1 MSALF
6 FSKKAHIAKKTSSRQ
21 ITSRPHDKKNR
32 DLAISELFF
41 YKEPG
46 YMLRNPQE
54 KTLQLLVPKS
64 KRLGGYTQM
73 GIFFSPKRYTPT
85 KDLMKRYTVSLKKT
99 LERHLFL
106 LGKT

>member
-1 MSALF
+1 MHFFLQKSAHHQEDF
-6 FSKKAHIAKKTSSRQ
+6 FKIYHFKTSRQ
-21 ITSRPHDKKNR
+21 KNP
-32 DLAISELFF
+32 DLAIPEFF
-41 YKEPG
+41 FDKEPG

-73 GIFFSPKRYTPT
+73 GVLFSSKRYTSRE
-85 KDLMKRYTVSLKKT
+85 DLMKCYTVSLKKA
-99 LERHLFL
+99 LGRRLFL